1 MRHSQTWQVSLIF
14 LFLKSLEKLCCI
26 FKSCWSR
33 KITS

>member
-1 MRHSQTWQVSLIF
+1 
-14 LFLKSLEKLCCI
+14 LKSLEKLCCI